1 MAKKQ
6 LVEFELDDDKTILV
20 EVAEVEGSGIKPVS
34 RKTGELAVK
43 AKQTFEQAIANIEPM
58 MSSIRKKID
67 DMNQPADEVEV
78 KFGVKLNGET
88 SAVIATLGAEV
99 NYEITLKWSNKEKS
113 E

>member
-6 LVEFELDDDKTILV
+6 LVEFQLEGDKSILV

-34 RKTGELAVK
+34 RKTGELASK
-43 AKQTFEQAIANIEPM
+43 AKQSFDEAIANLEPM
-58 MSSIRKKID
+58 ISSIRKKID
-67 DMNQPADEVEV
+67 DMNRPAEEVEV

-88 SAVIATLGAEV
+88 SAVIATLGAEI